1 MLKSYLQKHTI
12 QRRLLYVVVLFGVL
26 YLVLYASFRPSHE
39 RTWELGQEALPYI
52 EVKENGEITVTNFR
66 NFDWQKEGSTTP
78 RYETRTYSLDTL
90 ETVDVLISHFADF
103 EGLAH
108 IFLSFGFADG
118 EHLIVSFETRR
129 EMGETFSPILGVL
142 RQFEII
148 YIVGSEQDIIGVRTD
163 VREGER
169 VYLYPTKATP
179 EKAKELFLALTHD
192 INELSRKPRIYNT
205 LFHNCTN
212 EITRRV
218 ESISD
223 VDFPLTWKTV
233 LPGYFDEVLYE
244 MELIPSNLSFD
255 EIKRKHHIDNDTVDR
270 HDATYSLD
278 LRRQL
283 D

>member
-1 MLKSYLQKHTI
+1 MLKSYLQKHTV
-12 QRRLLYVVVLFGVL
+12 QRRLLYVVVLFSVL

-39 RTWELGQEALPYI
+39 RAWELGQEVLPSI

-78 RYETRTYSLDTL
+78 RYETRTFSLDTL

-129 EMGETFSPILGVL
+129 EMGEKFSPILGVL

-148 YIVGSEQDIIGVRTD
+148 YVVGSEQDIIGVRTD

-169 VYLYPTKATP
+169 VYMYPTKATP

-192 INELSRKPRIYNT
+192 INELSRTPRIYNT

-223 VDFPLTWKTV
+223 VVFPLTWKTV

-244 MELIPSNLSFD
+244 MELIQSDLSFD
-255 EIKRKHHIDNDTVDR
+255 EIKRKHLIDNDAVDR